1 MPLETG
7 TLLNK
12 RYRILRQLGQ
22 GGMGAVYLALDETL
36 ELKVAVKENLNLN
49 PESER
54 QFRREAT
61 LLAKMRHP
69 NLPRVSDH
77 FILEGRQY
85 LIMDFIAGEDLSQ
98 RMVHKPPSVAEVISW
113 AEAICDALQYLHRQ
127 SPPIIHR
134 DIKPANLK
142 LQSDG
147 TIMLVDFGIAKV
159 FDQGQTTTGARGLT
173 PGFSPPEQYGGQRT
187 DARSDQYSL
196 AATLYTLL
204 TGQRPADAIER
215 MMKKVELKPVR
226 SINPAVPDFVDLAI
240 QRALSLEQDTRFP
253 DIGAFWQALKGVYQ
267 AKTVVA
273 GKPGVSQKPARRSWW
288 ISGAVAAAV
297 VVIGGGLLLLRSG
310 LLGGTAA
317 APPPTATIGVVGAV
331 ASPVVEN
338 PVVEEPTITPT
349 TTPVPSTPTPEPT
362 PTLTPVLIG
371 GGGRIAFVSDRED
384 GRTLQI
390 WTMNPDGSDLR
401 QHTYGAG
408 DKTHPRWS
416 PDGQHLLFVADGG
429 VDSYGNDL
437 GLDIFVLDI
446 GYSLEPI
453 NLTASIGD
461 DTDPAWSPDGTQIA
475 FTSTRVND
483 LRQVFLMDVTCGAA
497 GEGCQAAG
505 SATNLSAGYAVEYSP
520 AWSPSGLAIAVIG
533 SINQAGGRLLIHSPY
548 GGNPSF
554 FDLQDR
560 IIGADHPAYSP
571 DGTYIAFTWQVQRDK
586 MEIYVVTVAHPGF
599 DPVPLTNSLGNKEP
613 DYSPDGQYIVFTSTR
628 SQNPEIYLM
637 TSGGTGE
644 INLTNDPARDMQ
656 PDWQPPVTP

>member
-1 MPLETG
+1 MSLEPG

-12 RYRILRQLGQ
+12 RYRIQRQLGQ

-36 ELKVAVKENLNLN
+36 ELQVAVKENLNLN

-98 RMVHKPPSVAEVISW
+98 RMVHQPPSLAEVAAW
-113 AEAICDALQYLHRQ
+113 AEAICDALEYLHKQ

-159 FDQGQTTTGARGLT
+159 FDQAKTTTGARGLT

-215 MMKKVELKPVR
+215 MMKKQVLQPVR
-226 SINPAVPDFVDLAI
+226 SMNPAVPDFIDNAI
-240 QRALSLEQDTRFP
+240 QRALALDQEERFP
-253 DIGAFWQALKGVYQ
+253 DIATFRQVLQGSHQ

-273 GKPGVSQKPARRSWW
+273 GQALSVEKPRRRSWW
-288 ISGAVAAAV
+288 LSAAVAGGV
-297 VVIGGGLLLLRSG
+297 IIIGGGALLLRSG
-310 LLGGTAA
+310 LLDRPDPT
-317 APPPTATIGVVGAV
+317 PPPTATVGLIAAV
-331 ASPVVEN
+331 STPALDTPVAQA
-338 PVVEEPTITPT
+338 PTPT
-349 TTPVPSTPTPEPT
+349 ATSTPLPPTSTPEPS
-362 PTLTPVLIG
+362 PSATPVLIG

-384 GRTLQI
+384 GRTLQL

-401 QHTYGAG
+401 QHTFGAG
-408 DKTHPRWS
+408 DKTQPRWS
-416 PDGQHLLFVADGG
+416 PDGRHLLFVADGG
-429 VDSYGNDL
+429 VDAYGNDL

-446 GYSLEPI
+446 GYTVEPI
-453 NLTASIGD
+453 NITASIGD
-461 DTDPAWSPDGTQIA
+461 DTDPAWSTDGTQIT

-483 LRQVFLMDVTCGAA
+483 LRQVFLMDISCGAA
-497 GEGCQAAG
+497 GEGCQSAG
-505 SATNLSAGYAVEYSP
+505 SPTNLSAGYAVEYSS
-520 AWSPSGLAIAVIG
+520 AWSPSGLAIAVTG
-533 SINQAGGRLLIHSPY
+533 SINQAGGRLLIRSPY
-548 GGNPSF
+548 GGTPSF
-554 FDLQDR
+554 FDVRDR
-560 IIGADHPAYSP
+560 IIGADHPTYSP
-571 DGTYIAFTWQVQRDK
+571 DGTFIAFTWQVRRDK
-586 MEIYVVTVAHPGF
+586 MEIYVVTVANPEF

-628 SQNPEIYLM
+628 SQNPEIYIM

-644 INLTNDPARDMQ
+644 VNLTNDPARDMQ
-656 PDWQPPVTP
+656 PDWQPPTIP